1 MKEPDFQYYIE
12 TIKDILSYIHRLDNP
27 IHLYET
33 VEDKSAFTIEQLQE
47 RRERFVNEL
56 NDLLLEFSMEVKS
69 RVLPQAA

>member
-12 TIKDILSYIHRLDNP
+12 TIKDILSYIHRLDNH

>member
-12 TIKDILSYIHRLDNP
+12 TIKDILSYIPRLDNHL
-27 IHLYET
+27 HLYET